1 MTMKP
6 GNEVT
11 TREELKNRLNK
22 ILKDDL
28 PLGIM
33 IKGEW
38 GIGKTHFWK
47 EFINEFQQKNKDVKT
62 AYISLFEAESL
73 KEVRKDILVQL
84 YTKKVPFRRKLL
96 KLFKLFRIDFNQ
108 TAVELKIPYL
118 NLKLPLKI
126 SASIENLLYLLPNN
140 LKAIICFDEFERLNL
155 NKIELETLLGI
166 ISFFKENN
174 SCKVVMIVNEKE
186 FESKLDSNP
195 NLNEIYNKYKEKI
208 VDYEFTLNPTFEENF
223 AIASRA
229 LKLKDYEPIL
239 QKIVSELRVNNLRIL
254 NNLIRIINEFEFIN
268 NSDFN
273 IFRKEVREVFIEKL
287 ATLTLKKF
295 QDPAKFK
302 NEKNLYEYVNEN
314 KSVGYFENLI
324 VRYLDTE
331 YINKKLL
338 HNVFLLENA
347 IFENFEKRQNL
358 FKTLDKIY
366 DFKVPIQDILN
377 EIWDFLENE
386 RDNILSILYISDLA
400 AVTKFIL
407 IVDPSSKNKCVNYAV
422 TSLKK
427 FVDDNY
433 DKILDKKIEEIEF
446 MDYLSYF
453 PDEIKT
459 DVTTYLTE
467 KKEQLKAT
475 IGKEHIETAIKKILS
490 GGWGIKDVEVLSISN
505 PKKIIEY
512 MKSDPE
518 FAELIFRFL
527 DFIHRL
533 QNTPGNSKL
542 KEFLKN
548 IKIEIQNDPESYRF
562 ELIKK
567 IRGSQW

>member
-1 MTMKP
+1 MTMKL
-6 GNEVT
+6 GNEIT

-126 SASIENLLYLLPNN
+126 SALIENLLYLLPNN

-186 FESKLDSNP
+186 FESKLDCNP
-195 NLNEIYNKYKEKI
+195 NLKEMYNKYKEKI
-208 VDYEFTLNPTFEENF
+208 VDYEFTLDPTFKENF

-229 LKLKDYEPIL
+229 LKLKDYEHIL
-239 QKIVSELRVNNLRIL
+239 QKIVSKLQVNNLRVL

-273 IFRKEVREVFIEKL
+273 IFPKEVREVFIEKL
-287 ATLTLKKF
+287 ATFTLKKF

-302 NEKNLYEYVNEN
+302 NEKNLYEYVIEN

-324 VRYLDTE
+324 VRYLDSGF
-331 YINKKLL
+331 IDKKQLC
-338 HNVFLLENA
+338 NAFSLENK
-347 IFENFEKRQNL
+347 IFENREKRENL
-358 FKTLDKIY
+358 FKTIDKIY

-386 RDNILSILYISDLA
+386 KDNILSILHISELA
-400 AVTKFIL
+400 VVTEFIL
-407 IVDPSSKNKCVNYAV
+407 KVDPSSKKKCVNYAV

-433 DKILDKKIEEIEF
+433 DKILDNKIEEIEF

-453 PDEIKT
+453 PHKIKKN
-459 DVTTYLTE
+459 VTKYLTE

-490 GGWGIKDVEVLSISN
+490 GGWGIKDEEVLFNSD

-533 QNTPGNSKL
+533 QNAPENSKL

-548 IKIEIQNDPESYRF
+548 IKNEIQNDPESNRF

>member
-1 MTMKP
+1 
-6 GNEVT
+6 
-11 TREELKNRLNK
+11 
-22 ILKDDL
+22 
-28 PLGIM
+28 LGKHIF
-33 IKGEW
+33 
-38 GIGKTHFWK
+38 GIY
-47 EFINEFQQKNKDVKT
+47 
-62 AYISLFEAESL
+62 A
-73 KEVRKDILVQL
+73 
-84 YTKKVPFRRKLL
+84 LL
-96 KLFKLFRIDFNQ
+96 
-108 TAVELKIPYL
+108 
-118 NLKLPLKI
+118 
-126 SASIENLLYLLPNN
+126 ENSLYLLPNN

-195 NLNEIYNKYKEKI
+195 ILKEIYNKYKEKI
-208 VDYEFTLNPTFEENF
+208 VDYEFTLDPTFEENF

-239 QKIVSELRVNNLRIL
+239 QKIVSELQVNNLRVL
-254 NNLIRIINEFEFIN
+254 NNMIRIINEFEFIN

-273 IFRKEVREVFIEKL
+273 IFRKEVKEVFIEKL

-295 QDPAKFK
+295 QDPTKFK
-302 NEKNLYEYVNEN
+302 NENEKDLYEYVIEI

-324 VRYLDTE
+324 VRYLDSGF
-331 YINKKLL
+331 IDKKQLC
-338 HNVFLLENA
+338 NAFSLENK
-347 IFENFEKRQNL
+347 IFENREKRENL
-358 FKTLDKIY
+358 FKTIDKIY

-386 RDNILSILYISDLA
+386 KDNILSILHISELA

-422 TSLKK
+422 TPLKK

-433 DKILDKKIEEIEF
+433 DKILDNKIEEIEF

-453 PDEIKT
+453 PDEIKKN
-459 DVTTYLTE
+459 VTKYLTK

-475 IGKEHIETAIKKILS
+475 IGKEHIETAIKRILS
-490 GGWGIKDVEVLSISN
+490 GGWGIKDEEVLFNSD

-512 MKSDPE
+512 LKSEPE

-527 DFIHRL
+527 GFIHRL
-533 QNTPGNSKL
+533 QNAPENSKL

-548 IKIEIQNDPESYRF
+548 IKNEIQNDPESNRF

>member
-33 IKGEW
+33 VKGEW

-73 KEVRKDILVQL
+73 KEIRKDIFIQL
-84 YTKKVPFRRKLL
+84 HTKKVPFIRKLL
-96 KLFKLFRIDFNQ
+96 RAFKLFKGVDL
-108 TAVELKIPYL
+108 ELKIPYL
-118 NLKLPLKI
+118 KLPLI
-126 SASIENLLYLLPNN
+126 IYALLENSLYLLPNN

-195 NLNEIYNKYKEKI
+195 NLKEIYNKYKEKI

-273 IFRKEVREVFIEKL
+273 IFRKEVKEDFIEKL

-302 NEKNLYEYVNEN
+302 NEKNLYEYIIEN

-324 VRYLDTE
+324 VRYLDTG

-338 HNVFLLENA
+338 HNVFLLVNA
-347 IFENFEKRQNL
+347 IFENSEKRENL
-358 FKTLDKIY
+358 FKTIDKIY

-386 RDNILSILYISDLA
+386 KDNILSILHISELA
-400 AVTKFIL
+400 AVTEFIL

-433 DKILDKKIEEIEF
+433 DKILDKKIEEIEL

-459 DVTTYLTE
+459 DVNTYLTE
-467 KKEQLKAT
+467 KKKQLKAN

-490 GGWGIKDVEVLSISN
+490 GGWGIKDEEVLSNSN

-533 QNTPGNSKL
+533 QNAPGNSKL

>member
-1 MTMKP
+1 
-6 GNEVT
+6 
-11 TREELKNRLNK
+11 
-22 ILKDDL
+22 
-28 PLGIM
+28 M

-73 KEVRKDILVQL
+73 KEIRKDIFIQL
-84 YTKKVPFRRKLL
+84 HTKKVPFIRKLL
-96 KLFKLFRIDFNQ
+96 RTFKLFKGVEL
-108 TAVELKIPYL
+108 ELKIPYL
-118 NLKLPLKI
+118 KLPLI
-126 SASIENLLYLLPNN
+126 IYALLENSLYLLPNN

-186 FESKLDSNP
+186 FESKLDCNP
-195 NLNEIYNKYKEKI
+195 NLKEMYNKYKEKI
-208 VDYEFTLNPTFEENF
+208 VDYEFTLDPTFKENF

-239 QKIVSELRVNNLRIL
+239 QKIVSELQVNNLRIL
-254 NNLIRIINEFEFIN
+254 NNMIRIINEFEFIN

-273 IFRKEVREVFIEKL
+273 IFRKEVKEDFIEKL

-295 QDPAKFK
+295 QDPTKFK
-302 NEKNLYEYVNEN
+302 NENEKDLYEYVIEN

-324 VRYLDTE
+324 VRYLDSGF
-331 YINKKLL
+331 IDKKQLC
-338 HNVFLLENA
+338 NAFSLENK
-347 IFENFEKRQNL
+347 IFENREKRENL
-358 FKTLDKIY
+358 FKTIDKIY

-386 RDNILSILYISDLA
+386 KDNILSILHISELA
-400 AVTKFIL
+400 VVTEFIL
-407 IVDPSSKNKCVNYAV
+407 KVDPSSKKKCVNYAV
-422 TSLKK
+422 TPLKK

-433 DKILDKKIEEIEF
+433 DKILDNKIEEIEF

-490 GGWGIKDVEVLSISN
+490 GGWGIKDEEVLSNSN

-533 QNTPGNSKL
+533 QNAPENSKL

-548 IKIEIQNDPESYRF
+548 IKNEIQNDPESNRF

>member
-1 MTMKP
+1 MKP
-6 GNEVT
+6 GNEIT

-73 KEVRKDILVQL
+73 KEIRKDIFIQL
-84 YTKKVPFRRKLL
+84 HTKKVPFIRKLL
-96 KLFKLFRIDFNQ
+96 RAFKLFKGVDL
-108 TAVELKIPYL
+108 ELKIPYL
-118 NLKLPLKI
+118 KLPLI
-126 SASIENLLYLLPNN
+126 IYALLENSLYLLPNN

-174 SCKVVMIVNEKE
+174 SCKVIMIVNEKE
-186 FESKLDSNP
+186 FESKLDPNP
-195 NLNEIYNKYKEKI
+195 NLKEIYNKYKEKI

-239 QKIVSELRVNNLRIL
+239 QKIVSELQVNNLRIL

-273 IFRKEVREVFIEKL
+273 IFRKEVKEVFIEKL

-295 QDPAKFK
+295 QDPTKFK
-302 NEKNLYEYVNEN
+302 NENEKDLYEYVIEN

-324 VRYLDTE
+324 VRYLDSGF
-331 YINKKLL
+331 IDKKQLC
-338 HNVFLLENA
+338 NAFSLENK
-347 IFENFEKRQNL
+347 IFENREKRENL
-358 FKTLDKIY
+358 FKTIDKIY

-386 RDNILSILYISDLA
+386 KDNILSILHISELA
-400 AVTKFIL
+400 TVTKFIL

-433 DKILDKKIEEIEF
+433 DKILDNKIEEIEF

-453 PDEIKT
+453 PDEIKK
-459 DVTTYLTE
+459 DVTKYLTE

-475 IGKEHIETAIKKILS
+475 IGKEHIETAIKRILS
-490 GGWGIKDVEVLSISN
+490 GGWGIKDEEVLFNSD

-518 FAELIFRFL
+518 FAKLIFRFL

-533 QNTPGNSKL
+533 QNAPENSKL
-542 KEFLKN
+542 REILKN
-548 IKIEIQNDPESYRF
+548 IKNEIQNDPESNRF

>member
-1 MTMKP
+1 MKP
-6 GNEVT
+6 GNEIT

-73 KEVRKDILVQL
+73 KEIRKDIFIQL
-84 YTKKVPFRRKLL
+84 HTKKVPFIRKLL
-96 KLFKLFRIDFNQ
+96 RAFKLFKGVEL
-108 TAVELKIPYL
+108 ELKIPYL
-118 NLKLPLKI
+118 KLPLI
-126 SASIENLLYLLPNN
+126 IYALLENSLYLLPNN

-174 SCKVVMIVNEKE
+174 SCKVIMIVNEKE

-195 NLNEIYNKYKEKI
+195 NLKEIYNKYKEKI

-273 IFRKEVREVFIEKL
+273 IFRKEVKEVFIEKL

-324 VRYLDTE
+324 VRYLDTG

-377 EIWDFLENE
+377 EIWDFLEKE
-386 RDNILSILYISDLA
+386 KDNILSILYISDLA

-459 DVTTYLTE
+459 DVNIYLTE
-467 KKEQLKAT
+467 KKKQLKAN

-490 GGWGIKDVEVLSISN
+490 GGWGIKDEEVLSNSN

-533 QNTPGNSKL
+533 QNAPGNSKL

>member
-1 MTMKP
+1 MKP

-33 IKGEW
+33 VKGEW

-73 KEVRKDILVQL
+73 KEIRKDIFIQL
-84 YTKKVPFRRKLL
+84 HTKKVPFIRKLL
-96 KLFKLFRIDFNQ
+96 RAFKLFKGVDL
-108 TAVELKIPYL
+108 ELKIPYL
-118 NLKLPLKI
+118 KLPLI
-126 SASIENLLYLLPNN
+126 IYALLENSLYLLPNN

-195 NLNEIYNKYKEKI
+195 NLKEIYNKYKEKI

-273 IFRKEVREVFIEKL
+273 IFRKEVKEDFIEKL

-302 NEKNLYEYVNEN
+302 NEKNLYEYIIEN

-324 VRYLDTE
+324 VRYLDTG

-338 HNVFLLENA
+338 HNVFLLVNA
-347 IFENFEKRQNL
+347 IFENSEKRENL
-358 FKTLDKIY
+358 FKTIDKIY

-386 RDNILSILYISDLA
+386 KDNILSILHISELA
-400 AVTKFIL
+400 AVTEFIL

-433 DKILDKKIEEIEF
+433 DKILDKKIEEIEL

-459 DVTTYLTE
+459 DVNTYLTE
-467 KKEQLKAT
+467 KKKQLKAN

-490 GGWGIKDVEVLSISN
+490 GGWGIKDEEVLSNSN

-533 QNTPGNSKL
+533 QNAPGNSKL

>member
-1 MTMKP
+1 MKP

-28 PLGIM
+28 PLGIV

-38 GIGKTHFWK
+38 GIGKTYFWK

-73 KEVRKDILVQL
+73 KELRKDILVQL

-108 TAVELKIPYL
+108 TAIELKIPYL

-155 NKIELETLLGI
+155 NEIELETLLGI

-174 SCKVVMIVNEKE
+174 SCKVIMIVNEKE

-195 NLNEIYNKYKEKI
+195 NLNEMYNKYKEKI
-208 VDYEFTLNPTFEENF
+208 VDYEFILNPTFEENF
-223 AIASRA
+223 AIAIRA

-239 QKIVSELRVNNLRIL
+239 QKIVSELQVNNLRIL
-254 NNLIRIINEFEFIN
+254 NNMIRIINEFEFIN

-273 IFRKEVREVFIEKL
+273 IFRKEVREIFIEKL

-324 VRYLDTE
+324 VRYLDTG

-377 EIWDFLENE
+377 EIWDFLEKE
-386 RDNILSILYISDLA
+386 KDNILSILSISNLA

-407 IVDPSSKNKCVNYAV
+407 IVDPSSKNKCINYAV

-433 DKILDKKIEEIEF
+433 DKILNKEIEF

-467 KKEQLKAT
+467 KKKQLKST
-475 IGKEHIETAIKKILS
+475 IGREHIETAIKKILS
-490 GGWGIKDVEVLSISN
+490 GGWGIKDEEVLSNSD

-527 DFIHRL
+527 GFIHRF
-533 QNTPGNSKL
+533 QNAPENSKL

-548 IKIEIQNDPESYRF
+548 IKNEIQNDPESNRF

-567 IRGSQW
+567 IHGSQW

>member
-1 MTMKP
+1 MKP

-47 EFINEFQQKNKDVKT
+47 EFINEFQQKNKDAKT

-174 SCKVVMIVNEKE
+174 SCKVIIIVNEKE

-239 QKIVSELRVNNLRIL
+239 QKIVSELQVNNLRIL

-273 IFRKEVREVFIEKL
+273 IFRKEVKEVFIEKL

-295 QDPAKFK
+295 QDPTKFK
-302 NEKNLYEYVNEN
+302 NENEKDLYEYVIEN

-324 VRYLDTE
+324 VRYLDTG

-358 FKTLDKIY
+358 FKTLAKIY

-386 RDNILSILYISDLA
+386 KDNILSILSISNLA
-400 AVTKFIL
+400 TVTKFIL
-407 IVDPSSKNKCVNYAV
+407 IVDPSSKKKCVNYAV
-422 TSLKK
+422 TPLKK

-433 DKILDKKIEEIEF
+433 DKILDNKIEEIEF

-490 GGWGIKDVEVLSISN
+490 GGWGIKDEEVLFNSD

-527 DFIHRL
+527 GYIHRL
-533 QNTPGNSKL
+533 QNAPGNSKL

>member
-1 MTMKP
+1 MKP

-73 KEVRKDILVQL
+73 KEIRKDIFIQL
-84 YTKKVPFRRKLL
+84 HTKKVPFIRKLL
-96 KLFKLFRIDFNQ
+96 RAFKLFKGVEL
-108 TAVELKIPYL
+108 ELKIPYL
-118 NLKLPLKI
+118 KLPLI
-126 SASIENLLYLLPNN
+126 IYALLENSLYLLPNN

-195 NLNEIYNKYKEKI
+195 NLKEIYNKYKEKI

-239 QKIVSELRVNNLRIL
+239 QKIVSELRVNNLRVL
-254 NNLIRIINEFEFIN
+254 NNMIRIINEFEFIN

-273 IFRKEVREVFIEKL
+273 IFRKEVKEVFIEKL

-295 QDPAKFK
+295 QDPTKFK
-302 NEKNLYEYVNEN
+302 NENEKDLYEYVIEI

-324 VRYLDTE
+324 VRYLDSGS
-331 YINKKLL
+331 IDKKQLY
-338 HNVFLLENA
+338 NAFSLENK
-347 IFENFEKRQNL
+347 IFENREKRENL
-358 FKTLDKIY
+358 FKTIDKIY

-386 RDNILSILYISDLA
+386 KGNILSILHISELA
-400 AVTKFIL
+400 TVTEFIL

-433 DKILDKKIEEIEF
+433 DKILDNKIEEIEF

-459 DVTTYLTE
+459 DVNTYLTE

-490 GGWGIKDVEVLSISN
+490 GGWGIKDVEVLFNSD

-518 FAELIFRFL
+518 FAKLIFKFL
-527 DFIHRL
+527 DHIKMPKD
-533 QNTPGNSKL
+533 NTENNL
-542 KEFLKN
+542 KEFYENITTEMKN
-548 IKIEIQNDPESYRF
+548 DIESGRF
-562 ELIKK
+562 EKLFRIFKSRYLI
-567 IRGSQW
+567 

>member
-1 MTMKP
+1 MKP

-28 PLGIM
+28 PLGIV

-38 GIGKTHFWK
+38 GIGKTYFWK

-73 KEVRKDILVQL
+73 KEIRKDIFIQL
-84 YTKKVPFRRKLL
+84 HTKKVPFIRKLL
-96 KLFKLFRIDFNQ
+96 RTFKLFKGVEL
-108 TAVELKIPYL
+108 ELKIPYL
-118 NLKLPLKI
+118 KLPLI
-126 SASIENLLYLLPNN
+126 IYALLENSLYLLPNN

-195 NLNEIYNKYKEKI
+195 NLKEIYNKYKEKI
-208 VDYEFTLNPTFEENF
+208 IDYEFTLDPTFEENF

-239 QKIVSELRVNNLRIL
+239 QKIVSELQVNNLRVL
-254 NNLIRIINEFEFIN
+254 NNMIRIINEFEFIN

-273 IFRKEVREVFIEKL
+273 IFRREVKEVFIEKL

-295 QDPAKFK
+295 QDPTKFK
-302 NEKNLYEYVNEN
+302 NEKDLYEYVNEN

-324 VRYLDTE
+324 VRYLDTG

-338 HNVFLLENA
+338 HNVFLLVNA
-347 IFENFEKRQNL
+347 IFENSEKRENL
-358 FKTLDKIY
+358 FKTIDKIY

-377 EIWDFLENE
+377 EIRDFLENE
-386 RDNILSILYISDLA
+386 KDNILSILSISNLA

-422 TSLKK
+422 TPLKK

-433 DKILDKKIEEIEF
+433 DKILDNKIEFI
-446 MDYLSYF
+446 DYLSYF

-475 IGKEHIETAIKKILS
+475 IGKEHIETAIKRILS
-490 GGWGIKDVEVLSISN
+490 GGWGIKDEEVLFNSD

-512 MKSDPE
+512 LKSDPE

-533 QNTPGNSKL
+533 QNAPENSKL

-548 IKIEIQNDPESYRF
+548 IKNEIQNDPEANRF

-567 IRGSQW
+567 IRRSQW

>member
-1 MTMKP
+1 M
-6 GNEVT
+6 
-11 TREELKNRLNK
+11 
-22 ILKDDL
+22 
-28 PLGIM
+28 
-33 IKGEW
+33 
-38 GIGKTHFWK
+38 
-47 EFINEFQQKNKDVKT
+47 
-62 AYISLFEAESL
+62 
-73 KEVRKDILVQL
+73 
-84 YTKKVPFRRKLL
+84 
-96 KLFKLFRIDFNQ
+96 
-108 TAVELKIPYL
+108 
-118 NLKLPLKI
+118 
-126 SASIENLLYLLPNN
+126 
-140 LKAIICFDEFERLNL
+140 
-155 NKIELETLLGI
+155 
-166 ISFFKENN
+166 
-174 SCKVVMIVNEKE
+174 
-186 FESKLDSNP
+186 
-195 NLNEIYNKYKEKI
+195 
-208 VDYEFTLNPTFEENF
+208 
-223 AIASRA
+223 
-229 LKLKDYEPIL
+229 
-239 QKIVSELRVNNLRIL
+239 RIL

-273 IFRKEVREVFIEKL
+273 IFRKKVREIFIEKL
-287 ATLTLKKF
+287 ATFTLKKF

-302 NEKNLYEYVNEN
+302 NEKNLYE
-314 KSVGYFENLI
+314 SVGYFENLI
-324 VRYLDTE
+324 VRYLDTG

-338 HNVFLLENA
+338 HNVFLSVNA
-347 IFENFEKRQNL
+347 IFENSEKRQNL

-386 RDNILSILYISDLA
+386 KDNILSILYISDLA

-422 TSLKK
+422 TPLKK

-433 DKILDKKIEEIEF
+433 DKILNKEIEF

-490 GGWGIKDVEVLSISN
+490 GGWGIKDEEVLFNSD

-533 QNTPGNSKL
+533 QNAPENSKL

-548 IKIEIQNDPESYRF
+548 IKNEIQNDPESNRF

>member
-1 MTMKP
+1 
-6 GNEVT
+6 
-11 TREELKNRLNK
+11 
-22 ILKDDL
+22 
-28 PLGIM
+28 
-33 IKGEW
+33 
-38 GIGKTHFWK
+38 
-47 EFINEFQQKNKDVKT
+47 
-62 AYISLFEAESL
+62 
-73 KEVRKDILVQL
+73 
-84 YTKKVPFRRKLL
+84 
-96 KLFKLFRIDFNQ
+96 
-108 TAVELKIPYL
+108 
-118 NLKLPLKI
+118 
-126 SASIENLLYLLPNN
+126 
-140 LKAIICFDEFERLNL
+140 
-155 NKIELETLLGI
+155 
-166 ISFFKENN
+166 
-174 SCKVVMIVNEKE
+174 MIVNEKE
-186 FESKLDSNP
+186 FESKLDCNP
-195 NLNEIYNKYKEKI
+195 NLKEMYNKYKEKI

-229 LKLKDYEPIL
+229 LKLKDYEHIL
-239 QKIVSELRVNNLRIL
+239 QKIVSKLQVNNLRVL

-273 IFRKEVREVFIEKL
+273 IFPKEVREVFIEKL
-287 ATLTLKKF
+287 ATFTLKKF

-302 NEKNLYEYVNEN
+302 NEKNLYE
-314 KSVGYFENLI
+314 SVGYFENLI
-324 VRYLDTE
+324 VRYLDTG

-338 HNVFLLENA
+338 HNVFLSVNA
-347 IFENFEKRQNL
+347 IFENSEKRQNL

-386 RDNILSILYISDLA
+386 KDNILSILHISELA

-433 DKILDKKIEEIEF
+433 DKILNEKIEEIIF

-459 DVTTYLTE
+459 DVNIYLTE
-467 KKEQLKAT
+467 KKKQLKAT

-490 GGWGIKDVEVLSISN
+490 GGWGIKDEEVLSNSN

-518 FAELIFRFL
+518 FAKLIFKFL
-527 DFIHRL
+527 DHIKMSKD
-533 QNTPGNSKL
+533 NTENNL
-542 KEFLKN
+542 KEFYENITTEMKN
-548 IKIEIQNDPESYRF
+548 DIESDRF
-562 ELIKK
+562 EKLFRIFKS
-567 IRGSQW
+567 RYLSNFGYFLSAF